1 MLQGVEVPV
10 LPSTGGVIEYTN
22 LQDRFRVIFSTFL
35 NKFTF

>member
-1 MLQGVEVPV
+1 MLQGVEALVPV

-22 LQDRFRVIFSTFL
+22 RFRVIFSTFL